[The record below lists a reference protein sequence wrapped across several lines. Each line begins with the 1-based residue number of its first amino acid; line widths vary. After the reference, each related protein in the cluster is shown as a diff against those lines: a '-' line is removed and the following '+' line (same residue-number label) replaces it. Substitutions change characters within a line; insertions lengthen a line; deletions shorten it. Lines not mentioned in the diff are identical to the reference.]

1 MSDRPQRP
9 TITEV
14 KAPVHPGGQLVLR
27 LSLRNQ
33 TNETMLVRPRLDDWV
48 TDIPLNQEQEEPGIN
63 TSLNEQIFS
72 TVNMVDPAYI
82 YLVPEHQMQGDASNT
97 CQTMTITMPE
107 QLRSG
112 QVVRTCLRFP
122 GLLEPGISI
131 IAQMQPETA
140 DIPTTEYPVEVT
152 FPLQELDDKNPLL
165 SYDQTTA
172 GVFGLISGIIDLDRI
187 PSRWLVAE
195 LIVMV
200 SQIGEDY
207 SHSDDGRYLFQ
218 RLQGTSFFHHVA
230 NAVNSA
236 KVPSWIGD
244 TLSMS
249 DQVLNRHQREER
261 LLYIWER
268 WLLSLV
274 ESDVETPETNK
285 TIEAPLF
292 LAQDF
297 AAKQGHDGD
306 RWLGNFL
313 LGLAR
318 LSPRIASNLE
328 LICANQAHEI
338 PFLYSPASNQ
348 HATLA
353 SYNLTAGLPGLDLLP
368 VRWLVVELLLIFARE
383 GDNYATTSPGE
394 TFLNQLRLTRF
405 CKNGVLSFAT
415 AQAARWLT
423 VSHTTASAFHGA
435 IGSPQGQMGLL
446 KFWEQWLWDIADE
459 NIQIPHQSVEPLVK
473 KLGMDAEAWFLKI
486 LLGLS
491 VISPRIATTLEAI
504 AATAP
509 ETPPEPPMTTVR
521 IKDILSEEGSLQ
533 R

>member
-1 MSDRPQRP
+1 MSDRPKQP
-9 TITEV
+9 TIPEV

-33 TNETMLVRPRLDDWV
+33 TNETMLVRPLLDDWV
-48 TDIPLNQEQEEPGIN
+48 TDISSKGGQD
-63 TSLNEQIFS
+63 EQIFS

-82 YLVPEHQMQGDASNT
+82 YLFPEHQIPGDASNT
-97 CQTMTITMPE
+97 CQTMTITMPK

-112 QVVRTCLRFP
+112 QVVKTCLRFP
-122 GLLEPGISI
+122 GLLEEGISI
-131 IAQMQPETA
+131 IAEIQPETLE
-140 DIPTTEYPVEVT
+140 IPTLEYPLEVT
-152 FPLQELDDKNPLL
+152 FPLQELDDKNPML
-165 SYDQTTA
+165 SYDQTTT

-187 PSRWLVAE
+187 PCRWLVAE

-200 SQIGEDY
+200 SQTGEDY
-207 SHSDDGRYLFQ
+207 SRTDAGGYLLQ
-218 RLQGTSFFHHVA
+218 RLQGTNFFHHVA
-230 NAVNSA
+230 GAVNSA
-236 KVPSWIGD
+236 KVPNWICE

-249 DQVLNRHQREER
+249 DKVLNRHQREER

-274 ESDVETPETNK
+274 DSDVEVPETNK

-292 LAQDF
+292 LASDF
-297 AAKQGHDGD
+297 AAKLGHDSD

-318 LSPRIASNLE
+318 LSPRLASNLE
-328 LICANQAHEI
+328 LICANQTQEI
-338 PFLYSPASNQ
+338 PFFYSPTSNQ

-353 SYNLTAGLPGLDLLP
+353 SYNLAAGLPGLDLLP
-368 VRWLVVELLLIFARE
+368 VRWLVLELLLIFARQ
-383 GDNYATTSPGE
+383 GDNYATTPAGE
-394 TFLNQLRLTRF
+394 TLLNQLRLTRF

-423 VSHTTASAFHGA
+423 VSHTTASAFHGV

-446 KFWEQWLWDIADE
+446 KFWEQWLWNIADE

-486 LLGLS
+486 LLGMSL
-491 VISPRIATTLEAI
+491 ISPRMATTLEAI

-509 ETPPEPPMTTVR
+509 EAPPEPPIPTVR